1 MEYYIVALYA
11 VALVL
16 ALYKLFAAKDNRD
29 LLLFMAFLVASW
41 LLFNYEGLSNATSV
55 LLSGVII
62 FNLAAS
68 SFGRMRGNAFLI
80 IALLYAAAAL
90 SYGAGA
96 QALLQSAVLGAVS
109 SPRMYRH
116 AGRKGVHRRTENLRN
131 MFQIAAGVFFI
142 AVFLLLQAIYASV
155 TLFLAFVAGMAIS
168 NVVISSK
175 GGRIR
180 ILGALEREGAEFGHG
195 AFWLGAG
202 ALLAAGFLS
211 PPMAIVAFS
220 AIFIADS
227 FSTIAGVHLGSAK
240 LPYNR
245 KKSVIGTLAYFTTV
259 LLMSFPIILYA
270 ALPVAAAAA
279 LVESLPVHLDDNFDV
294 AAVLAIVMRIVY
306 L

>member
-1 MEYYIVALYA
+1 MDYYLTALYA
-11 VALVL
+11 AAMLL
-16 ALYKLFAAKDNRD
+16 TLYKILTTKSNRD

-41 LLFNYEGLSNATSV
+41 LIFNYEGYSYATDA

-62 FNLAAS
+62 FNMSAS
-68 SFGRMRGNAFLI
+68 LFGSLRGNLV
-80 IALLYAAAAL
+80 LLLAVGYAAIAISSGFPVA
-90 SYGAGA
+90 
-96 QALLQSAVLGAVS
+96 ALLQSAALGAMS
-109 SPRMYRH
+109 SLRMYAKPARKEARH
-116 AGRKGVHRRTENLRN
+116 RTENLRN

-294 AAVLAIVMRIVY
+294 AAVLTIVMRIVY